1 MNQGTKSVKRSCRFF
16 LLDYIINFR
25 VTNHPLLHISK
36 TQTHFWLEYHWKQ
49 QSPKT
54 PHSVR
59 GAFEIRVLW
68 VLLKRLGRWRC
79 YGWVPPKSFQYDFW
93 AEFVKIYLNIS
104 VTKLTQ
110 NFVKL
115 HKKRN
120 RCAQK
125 LGWIANIDQGLKK
138 SKQIKN

>member
-1 MNQGTKSVKRSCRFF
+1 MSKGHVGFF
-16 LLDYIINFR
+16 LLDYIINFW

-120 RCAQK
+120 RCAKK

>member
-1 MNQGTKSVKRSCRFF
+1 MKSLRHIYKHQCCYCKKGDPDELLNVLPCHATSINVSSMELTFQEEYKMNQGTKNVKRSCRFF
-16 LLDYIINFR
+16 LLDYVINFR
-25 VTNHPLLHISK
+25 VPNLPLLHISK

-79 YGWVPPKSFQYDFW
+79 YGWVPPKSFQYDF
-93 AEFVKIYLNIS
+93 
-104 VTKLTQ
+104 
-110 NFVKL
+110 
-115 HKKRN
+115 
-120 RCAQK
+120 
-125 LGWIANIDQGLKK
+125 
-138 SKQIKN
+138 